1 MYVCICAAITD
12 RQIQAAAR
20 GWATILDLQQ
30 ELCLGRSC
38 GKCIPEAARI
48 IEETQ
53 QSLRGSDEAITA

>member
-20 GWATILDLQQ
+20 GWATLLDLQQ

-38 GKCIPEAARI
+38 GKCLPEAARI

-53 QSLRGSDEAITA
+53 QQGQRSDDALTA